1 MTSSHVLRPI
11 NNEHMTI
18 WLQDNIVFTQVRV
31 DNARFYVSF
40 LHIPQNLPQNL
51 PRIWK
56 LPPLSQFR
64 TLNHPHSY
72 SMTILAQRLWHS
84 NTLRVNK
91 LQRMKLSLS
100 CEPRL
105 EKPAR
110 MLRRVTALASGLP
123 KTYSAKPLKLH
134 SYTRARWR

>member
-1 MTSSHVLRPI
+1 MLAAENRENVFNITRQQFLRVRMTSSHVLRPI

-18 WLQDNIVFTQVRV
+18 RLQDNIIFTQVRV
-31 DNARFYVSF
+31 NHVRFNVSF
-40 LHIPQNLPQNL
+40 LHITQNLPQNL
-51 PRIWK
+51 PSIWK

-84 NTLRVNK
+84 NTLAVNK

-105 EKPAR
+105 EKH
-110 MLRRVTALASGLP
+110 TS
-123 KTYSAKPLKLH
+123 PL
-134 SYTRARWR
+134 